1 MFMDS
6 KVSRAP
12 EMCDCSGARRGL
24 RPIGYRL
31 TLLCVTLFCALLV
44 PGCLLAGD
52 GVSDWLHLA
61 LPGDAPVGVS
71 DLSLGQST
79 AEVRGLSMV
88 LKLQAQVVL
97 RNVGAK
103 SIRGLTLRVEAQDIS
118 PGGRGSV
125 TVPSLNVAP
134 GETFPVR

>member
-1 MFMDS
+1 MCMGS
-6 KVSRAP
+6 SASRARGVSRAP
-12 EMCDCSGARRGL
+12 DIRASSGMRRRGL
-24 RPIGYRL
+24 RLCRIGFCPTFFL
-31 TLLCVTLFCALLV
+31 IMFCAVLV
-44 PGCLLAGD
+44 PGSLLAGD

-88 LKLQAQVVL
+88 LNLQAQVVL

-103 SIRGLTLRVEAQDIS
+103 SIRGLTLRVEAQD
-118 PGGRGSV
+118 
-125 TVPSLNVAP
+125 
-134 GETFPVR
+134 